1 MQLNKFI
8 LVMLLSTPALAD
20 SECTYVDETVIKTAG
35 TIEQTRNY
43 EYETAKYTDDKRVCA
58 VKLDAKIG
66 GKWIKT
72 QDFYVFGPEM
82 SQNEA
87 CSKAKD
93 KAKVKALEEYV
104 PQVITSNT
112 NQHCREKIVNKEPDQ
127 VLEPGVTYKKIPK
140 YKVVRENSI
149 VCSALAILMPGP
161 YINVRCQARKVP
173 TIAGSEQVG
182 VGTCRDY
189 SRKETR
195 SGQVWTIGGRE
206 CLQKDGTWFA
216 IF

>member
-1 MQLNKFI
+1 MIRKI
-8 LVMLLSTPALAD
+8 ALVMALCTPALAD
-20 SECTYVDETVIKTAG
+20 SECTYIDKTVVKTTG

-87 CSKAKD
+87 CNKAKD
-93 KAKVKALEEYV
+93 KAKVKVLEKYV

-112 NQHCREKIVNKEPDQ
+112 NHQCREEIVNK
-127 VLEPGVTYKKIPK
+127 EPGVTYKKIPK

-149 VCSALAILMPGP
+149 VCAALSILMPGP

-195 SGQVWTIGGRE
+195 DGNVWTIGGRE

-216 IF
+216 LF